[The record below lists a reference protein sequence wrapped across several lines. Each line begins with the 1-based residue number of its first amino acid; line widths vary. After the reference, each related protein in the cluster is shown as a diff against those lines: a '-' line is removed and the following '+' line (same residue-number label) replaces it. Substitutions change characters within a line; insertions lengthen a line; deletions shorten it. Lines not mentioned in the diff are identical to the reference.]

1 MSALAR
7 RIKDWRGR
15 TTQVKACKKLGVSQA
30 TLSDWENGLVVPADA
45 ALRRMAR
52 VLRVPRVLLLIEASE
67 AALERASL

>member
-7 RIKDWRGR
+7 RIKDWRGKMP
-15 TTQVKACKKLGVSQA
+15 QVKACKKIGVSQA
-30 TLSDWENGLVVPADA
+30 TLSDWENGVVVPSDA

-52 VLRVPRVLLLIEASE
+52 VLRVPLALLLIEASE